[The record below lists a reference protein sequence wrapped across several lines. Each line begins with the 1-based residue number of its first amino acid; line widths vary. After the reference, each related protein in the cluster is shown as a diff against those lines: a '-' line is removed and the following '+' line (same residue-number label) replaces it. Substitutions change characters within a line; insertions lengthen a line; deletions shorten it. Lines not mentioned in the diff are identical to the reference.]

1 MVSALKFRSD
11 QVASFVSAFPIFSK
25 RLFAL
30 TAPSSEANLTKRR
43 SLNVHFTSC
52 GSAKAYINFGETDTL
67 CHGKIPWDEII
78 PEVNCMVQLLLIRVS
93 CIYISLNSI
102 SYKKGWC
109 VMHLHK
115 SECCPAEA
123 SRGFSNRDHNEGK
136 QEENVLALC
145 SYIECKEEDVVSSS
159 PFYQVKRHVIN

>member
-1 MVSALKFRSD
+1 MVQPKHTLILGK
-11 QVASFVSAFPIFSK
+11 
-25 RLFAL
+25 L
-30 TAPSSEANLTKRR
+30 
-43 SLNVHFTSC
+43 
-52 GSAKAYINFGETDTL
+52 TL

-102 SYKKGWC
+102 SYKKGRC

-115 SECCPAEA
+115 SECSPAEA
-123 SRGFSNRDHNEGK
+123 IRGFLSHDHNEGK

-145 SYIECKEEDVVSSS
+145 SYIEGKEEDVVSSS
-159 PFYQVKRHVIN
+159 PFYQIKRYVIN